1 MRGQKCLKRGHPVG
15 EWSRGARSM
24 PRVFGR
30 GSRSQPAALV
40 RAIAQRAALVHFH
53 QPRVFGDADLLQQ
66 LFETVVRRSS
76 MGEGLIGGDD
86 FAVEAAGVELL
97 HFIYC

>member
-1 MRGQKCLKRGHPVG
+1 
-15 EWSRGARSM
+15 M

-53 QPRVFGDADLLQQ
+53 QPRVTGHVGDADLLQQ

-76 MGEGLIGGDD
+76 MGEGLIGGHG
-86 FAVEAAGVELL
+86 FAVEARRCRIIAFYLL
-97 HFIYC
+97 LRQPEINFCPTNF